1 MTIKEKLSR
10 GRVHPVSG
18 YSDSEN
24 MWQRLTNLEKETISN
39 ITRFPNNKSKYILQ
53 VQDKIFKMRKNPAYT
68 GPLNLP
74 ELQPDPSELLA
85 QEEQPYDDLEDN
97 GGEGAVNRGESAL
110 EDEADDQVANQED
123 DF

>member
-10 GRVHPVSG
+10 GRIHSVPG

-39 ITRFPNNKSKYILQ
+39 VTRYPNNKSTYMLQ
-53 VQDKIFKMRKNPAYT
+53 VQDKVFKMRKNPAYT

-74 ELQPDPSELLA
+74 ELQPDPA
-85 QEEQPYDDLEDN
+85 EEQQQLADDAANKD
-97 GGEGAVNRGESAL
+97 SAQ
-110 EDEADDQVANQED
+110 EDEAED
-123 DF
+123 